1 MRVLRGLI
9 LVFEFGNFIFVF
21 FSKKIKI
28 NLNQPIRSVE
38 QKDTETVNQ
47 SIEEDRKILIQVNR
61 INDYFIIVFGPF
73 CLGSYCSN
81 NESSTNTTTCF
92 IDTRS
97 YSTINSKI

>member
-9 LVFEFGNFIFVF
+9 LVFNFEIFIFVF
-21 FSKKIKI
+21 FSKKVKI

-47 SIEEDRKILIQVNR
+47 SIEEDRKMLTQVNR
-61 INDYFIIVFGPF
+61 INDYFIFFIWTF
-73 CLGSYCSN
+73 CLGSNCSN
-81 NESSTNTTTCF
+81 NESSKRTTTCF